1 MKKILIIILFIL
13 FLQPLYSQVSWI
25 KQNSPTNTFLK
36 KCIFTDTLN
45 GWAYGDSGIII
56 NTTNGGN
63 NWLLQYKKSD
73 HYFRNI
79 FFLNKFTGWAIAWIN
94 NQINYGSVIYKTTN
108 SGINWSYQNFPDSN
122 FFINCIYF
130 LNQDKGFLGCAGYF
144 CPILSTTNSGVNWF
158 PSNIDSSIV
167 SNFPVNNIEFYNSNT
182 GFASGGYF
190 DIAGIIWKTTNGGLN
205 WSAKSVAPE
214 PVNEITFSDSINF
227 VAAGGDYEYGAS
239 LLKTSDAGINW
250 EYISLNEFGI
260 GYNISFRT
268 RSDGYIPLGF
278 SRTVLKSTDGGSNW
292 SSFAFPDSAS
302 IYYINFKDNRNGWAV
317 GSNGAIY
324 KYNPNSTHINNI
336 SSFVPGDISL
346 YQNYPNPFNSS
357 TVLKFILQK
366 DSYVNITVYDITGKE
381 MITILNRR
389 LNKGENSVLFT
400 NMNLS
405 SGIYFY
411 KITAEQNLSL
421 EKSTKFGKMVIFN

>member
-1 MKKILIIILFIL
+1 M
-13 FLQPLYSQVSWI
+13 
-25 KQNSPTNTFLK
+25 
-36 KCIFTDTLN
+36 
-45 GWAYGDSGIII
+45 
-56 NTTNGGN
+56 
-63 NWLLQYKKSD
+63 
-73 HYFRNI
+73 
-79 FFLNKFTGWAIAWIN
+79 
-94 NQINYGSVIYKTTN
+94 
-108 SGINWSYQNFPDSN
+108 
-122 FFINCIYF
+122 
-130 LNQDKGFLGCAGYF
+130 
-144 CPILSTTNSGVNWF
+144 
-158 PSNIDSSIV
+158 
-167 SNFPVNNIEFYNSNT
+167 
-182 GFASGGYF
+182 
-190 DIAGIIWKTTNGGLN
+190 
-205 WSAKSVAPE
+205 
-214 PVNEITFSDSINF
+214 
-227 VAAGGDYEYGAS
+227 
-239 LLKTSDAGINW
+239 KTSDAGLNW

-268 RSDGYIPLGF
+268 HSDGYIPLGF

-292 SSFAFPDSAS
+292 SYFAFTDSAS

-346 YQNYPNPFNSS
+346 YQNYTNPFNSS